1 MCVCVCVCVSVCVER
16 ERKGGKENLNERKH
30 FCLRPTPHS
39 GGIFHLQA
47 GVSGVFPLPGMC
59 GLTLPGS
66 VPNPSG
72 RYTSP

>member
-1 MCVCVCVCVSVCVER
+1 M
-16 ERKGGKENLNERKH
+16 KENLNEREH
-30 FCLRPTPHS
+30 FCLRPTSHS